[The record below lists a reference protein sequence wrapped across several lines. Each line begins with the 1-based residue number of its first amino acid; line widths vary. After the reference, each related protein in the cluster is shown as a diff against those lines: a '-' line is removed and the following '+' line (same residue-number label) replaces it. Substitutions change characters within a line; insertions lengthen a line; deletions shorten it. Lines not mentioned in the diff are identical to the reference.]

1 MSENESIP
9 VDSQSAAAGSESV
22 EAEEVREE
30 TPVIDVHAPHG
41 GVHTWKDFWIHLGTI
56 TLGLLIAISL
66 EQTVVWMHERH
77 ERHQLE
83 ADLREEGLKNRDIIA
98 VDLDNNSARAAWLL
112 RLRDE
117 VDQMRASGGKVK
129 FAYRS
134 FAEMDPRGAAIPFLP
149 PSSGEWET
157 AKESAKVALLDRDK
171 AKLYTYVYFLLEQS
185 NDSGRYLV
193 GVQLERNTFEA
204 RFSAGTPQGALDQS
218 QGLAGQPDLSRMTM
232 PELDEYSAL
241 LTKDMMAQR
250 ASRRRLVMLD
260 GANSALLNGAT
271 TTDQL
276 VNSLQTALHIHPNQ

>member
-1 MSENESIP
+1 MPENESIP
-9 VDSQSAAAGSESV
+9 VDSTSAAAGSESV

-41 GVHTWKDFWIHLGTI
+41 GMHTWKDFWIHLGTI

-117 VDQMRASGGKVK
+117 VDQMRASGGRVK

-134 FAEMDPRGAAIPFLP
+134 FAEMDPSGAAIPFLP

-171 AKLYTYVYFLLEQS
+171 AKLYTYVYLLLEQS
-185 NDSGRYLV
+185 SDSGRYLV

-204 RFSAGTPQGALDQS
+204 RFSSGTPQGALDQS
-218 QGLAGQPDLSRMTM
+218 LSLAGQPDLSRMTM

-276 VNSLQTALHIHPNQ
+276 VESLQTALRIHPNQ